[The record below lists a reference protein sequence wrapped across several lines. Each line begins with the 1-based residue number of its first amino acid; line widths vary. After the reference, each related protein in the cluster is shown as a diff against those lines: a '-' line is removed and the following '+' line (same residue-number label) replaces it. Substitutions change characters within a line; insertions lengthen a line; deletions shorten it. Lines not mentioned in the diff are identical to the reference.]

1 MNIYIK
7 TPALQQ
13 LKQHLR
19 GTHEPREYLG
29 GLEFRAIGGLDQ
41 MKQEA
46 QHIIDVNQLPLE
58 IFKVDI
64 RVRSIS
70 VRELPEPHPEGFEP

>member
-1 MNIYIK
+1 MNVNKK
-7 TPALQQ
+7 TTALDKFKTL
-13 LKQHLR
+13 LK
-19 GTHEPREYLG
+19 GTHEPRQYMN

-41 MKQEA
+41 MKKEA
-46 QHIIDVNQLPLE
+46 QEIIDVHQFPLE

-70 VRELPEPHPEGFEP
+70 VRELPERQEP

>member
-1 MNIYIK
+1 MKSTIK
-7 TPALQQ
+7 KNVLQQ
-13 LKQHLR
+13 FAEKIQ
-19 GTHEPREYLG
+19 GSFEPRNYEG

-41 MKQEA
+41 LRQEA
-46 QHIIDVNQLPLE
+46 EKLIKENNWPLQ

-70 VRELPEPHPEGFEP
+70 VRQLDEP